1 MLCFSGCFS
10 TRISLSSSL
19 LYFFF
24 LLSTERENRN
34 FKFPLWRYRDFRR
47 RVPSNTR
54 CQVVLR
60 ETFDVDDAPFN
71 AKFQYMATGNVYKQW
86 NLETKYFAIYTL
98 HFFINL
104 MRNRI
109 NQVLFTNLLRFAASK
124 IDHESKCMNK
134 LF

>member
-1 MLCFSGCFS
+1 MLCFSI
-10 TRISLSSSL
+10 RISLSSSL
-19 LYFFF
+19 LIFF

-60 ETFDVDDAPFN
+60 DIFDVDDAHFN

-104 MRNRI
+104 MRNQI
-109 NQVLFTNLLRFAASK
+109 NQALFTNLLRFAASK